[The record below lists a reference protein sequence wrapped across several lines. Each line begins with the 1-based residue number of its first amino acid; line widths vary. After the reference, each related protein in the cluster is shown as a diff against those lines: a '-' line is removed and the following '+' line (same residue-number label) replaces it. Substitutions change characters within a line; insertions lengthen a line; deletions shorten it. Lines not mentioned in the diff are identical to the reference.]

1 MLKCKKARA
10 GVGLGAVANITHP
23 AANWNIVFSL
33 AVRKMKKILQFL
45 RLTERHGLMRTAGA
59 WTVLIIALAVT
70 LWGWHVNKTAVLQAA
85 NLRFDNRVQ
94 QITTEIQGRMRNYEQ
109 VLRGGVG
116 LFAALDRVNREDWW
130 AYVTSLQITSNY
142 PGIVGIG
149 FAKRVPSAKKIEH
162 IRAVH
167 AEGFPEYAI
176 TPAGAR
182 DEYYPIVYLEPFE
195 GVNLRAFGYDM
206 FSEPVRRSAMA
217 AARDTGLPALSG
229 KVTLVQDAQAGQ
241 ASFLMYL
248 PVYHYGRS
256 HDTVAARRAALL
268 GFVYSPF
275 RMNDLMQGVL
285 ESSDI
290 DLEIYDGATVMPA
303 ALMYDMDQSVVAGI
317 THNRPR
323 TIVRTLPVEIAGH
336 RWTVQFKSLPEFEA
350 TLYSREPAIILISGL
365 LISAMLFAITMALA
379 NTRARAMAL
388 AERMT
393 RDLQKSYDQL
403 QQAHAEME
411 SFSYSVSHDL
421 RAPLRSIDGFSY
433 ALLEEE
439 GNQLDAT
446 GKDYLRRIRAASQ
459 RMSAL
464 IDAMLGLARLSRSE
478 LRRQD
483 VNLSAKAREIAER
496 LQQMQPERRVEVIIE
511 EDVLAHAD
519 AQLIR
524 SALENL
530 LGNAWKFTGKT
541 SAARIEF
548 GTLKRDDE
556 TVYFVKDN
564 GVGFDM
570 AYAGK
575 LFGPFQRLHTSEEFD
590 GTGIGLA
597 TVHRII
603 SRHGGRVWA
612 ESAVGE
618 GAIFYFTLT

>member
-1 MLKCKKARA
+1 
-10 GVGLGAVANITHP
+10 
-23 AANWNIVFSL
+23 
-33 AVRKMKKILQFL
+33 
-45 RLTERHGLMRTAGA
+45 
-59 WTVLIIALAVT
+59 
-70 LWGWHVNKTAVLQAA
+70 
-85 NLRFDNRVQ
+85 
-94 QITTEIQGRMRNYEQ
+94 
-109 VLRGGVG
+109 
-116 LFAALDRVNREDWW
+116 
-130 AYVTSLQITSNY
+130 
-142 PGIVGIG
+142 
-149 FAKRVPSAKKIEH
+149 
-162 IRAVH
+162 
-167 AEGFPEYAI
+167 
-176 TPAGAR
+176 
-182 DEYYPIVYLEPFE
+182 
-195 GVNLRAFGYDM
+195 
-206 FSEPVRRSAMA
+206 
-217 AARDTGLPALSG
+217 
-229 KVTLVQDAQAGQ
+229 
-241 ASFLMYL
+241 
-248 PVYHYGRS
+248 
-256 HDTVAARRAALL
+256 
-268 GFVYSPF
+268 
-275 RMNDLMQGVL
+275 
-285 ESSDI
+285 
-290 DLEIYDGATVMPA
+290 
-303 ALMYDMDQSVVAGI
+303 MYDMDQSVVAGI
-317 THNRPR
+317 MHNRPR
-323 TIVRTLPVEIAGH
+323 TIVRTLPVVIAGH
-336 RWTVQFKSLPEFEA
+336 RWTVKFQSLPEFE
-350 TLYSREPAIILISGL
+350 TILYSREPAIILISGL

-483 VNLSAKAREIAER
+483 VNLSAKVREIVER

-519 AQLIR
+519 VQLIR

-548 GTLKRDDE
+548 GTLKRDDK

-612 ESAVGE
+612 ESTVGE